1 MWRSCGVTPGALVVS
16 TAALTAVAGLVLFS
30 HIASFRYLHPV
41 PVLCVLCGALLIGRG
56 QRSVGAI

>member
-1 MWRSCGVTPGALVVS
+1 MKPGALVVS

-56 QRSVGAI
+56 QRSVGAL